1 MKKFNTPWVVA
12 SVLFA
17 LLFISIILNFKFS
30 NLVSQQRATIN
41 SIKYDCHKMEE
52 YEEAIRL
59 ADTIMDNNDLWDR
72 DGSDVM
78 SDYLN
83 LRANMDTTSCWTIYL
98 TIIMNDSYETNTF
111 T

>member
-83 LRANMDTTSCWTIYL
+83 LRANMDTTFYKGFHNSIL
-98 TIIMNDSYETNTF
+98 LDNLSYDYNE
-111 T
+111 